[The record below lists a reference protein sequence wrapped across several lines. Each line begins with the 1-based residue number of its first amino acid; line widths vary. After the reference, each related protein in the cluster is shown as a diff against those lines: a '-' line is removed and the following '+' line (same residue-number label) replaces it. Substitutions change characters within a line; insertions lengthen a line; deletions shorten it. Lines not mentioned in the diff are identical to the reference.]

1 MLKIIGVIMICTGCT
16 ALGFK
21 VGDVYI
27 KHYKELIY
35 LKKVFVMIKGEI
47 RYNCGMLSEVFLNVS
62 AKVKQPYK
70 EAFVLLSEQL
80 EERDDKSFDTMW
92 NNIFIERLRTS
103 SLWSEDLLGLIE
115 LGESMGY
122 LDKQMQINS
131 IDLFIDNLETQIN
144 EIYGKL
150 EGNTKL
156 YRALGVLSGLLIT
169 ILIY

>member
-1 MLKIIGVIMICTGCT
+1 MLKIIGAIMICTGCT
-16 ALGFK
+16 ALGFAI
-21 VGDVYI
+21 GDAYI

-62 AKVKQPYK
+62 SKVKEPYK
-70 EAFVLLSEQL
+70 EAFILLSEQL
-80 EERDDKSFDTMW
+80 EERDDKSFDVMW
-92 NNIFIERLRTS
+92 NNIFIEKLRTS
-103 SLWSEDLLGLIE
+103 SLWSDDLSGLIE

-122 LDKQMQINS
+122 LDKQMQLNS
-131 IDLFIDNLETQIN
+131 IDLFINNLEN
-144 EIYGKL
+144 EIKEIYVKL

-156 YRALGVLSGLLIT
+156 YRALGVLGGLLIT